1 MQSVTERLAHV
12 LWIGGGPCA
21 GKTTLSRLLAGTYD
35 LRIYNLD
42 WHYAREDRFRGGP
55 AARWWGGH
63 TMDERWV
70 DITADELL
78 ERSTACWNEQF
89 PVAVDQLLAM
99 PVSRGVIVEGP
110 GAAPWLVA
118 PVIRDSRQAIFLV
131 PDETLRNRVVVDR
144 ERRGTSVAYST
155 TRDPERARSN
165 HRERDRRWNSR
176 IEMSC
181 RELGLRSVRMD
192 DPLDLDASL
201 ALVEGHF
208 APRLPTV
215 LNV

>member
-1 MQSVTERLAHV
+1 
-12 LWIGGGPCA
+12 
-21 GKTTLSRLLAGTYD
+21 
-35 LRIYNLD
+35 
-42 WHYAREDRFRGGP
+42 
-55 AARWWGGH
+55 
-63 TMDERWV
+63 MDERWV
-70 DITADELL
+70 DVTAEELL

-131 PDETLRNRVVVDR
+131 PDETLRNRVVADR
-144 ERRGTSVAYST
+144 ERRGTSVAYAT

-181 RELGLRSVRMD
+181 RELGLRFVGMD